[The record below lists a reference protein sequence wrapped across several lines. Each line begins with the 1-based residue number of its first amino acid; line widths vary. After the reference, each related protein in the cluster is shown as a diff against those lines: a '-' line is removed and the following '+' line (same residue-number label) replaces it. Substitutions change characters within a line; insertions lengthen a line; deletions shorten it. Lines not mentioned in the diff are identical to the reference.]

1 MKTIPLEIRQRILDA
16 YDAGKGTREEIA
28 HRFGVSTGMVKKLL
42 HQRRH
47 TGDIAPRHHRS
58 GRKPVIL
65 ASHRKR
71 IRMILSK
78 SPQLTLAQL
87 REKLQ
92 LTCSLPAI
100 HYALN
105 EIGLSSRK
113 GTKREIGRGSI
124 SF

>member
-1 MKTIPLEIRQRILDA
+1 MQTIPLEIRQRILDA
-16 YDAGKGTREEIA
+16 YDAGKGTREKIA
-28 HRFGVSTGMVKKLL
+28 NRFGVSTGMVKKLL

-47 TGDIAPRHHRS
+47 IGDIKPQHYRS

-71 IRMILSK
+71 MRIILAK

-100 HYALN
+100 HYTLN
-105 EIGLSSRK
+105 EMGLATRMRAQRD
-113 GTKREIGRGSI
+113 TGRRSI

>member
-113 GTKREIGRGSI
+113 RTKREIGRGSI

>member
-47 TGDIAPRHHRS
+47 TGDIAPQHHRS

-71 IRMILSK
+71 MRLILSK
-78 SPQLTLAQL
+78 TPQLTLTQL

-105 EIGLSSRK
+105 EMGLATRK
-113 GTKREIGRGSI
+113 SAQRHIGRRSI